1 MRNSKKYNAQEFE
14 ELSRQIDDLLE
25 DSGEKIV
32 TQDDGIDL
40 AQFAPADTATADT
53 EVFQNFSNGYG
64 ADVRNYSNNYGN
76 PGAPAVNKA
85 PVSQGSIPA
94 YNQDF
99 HREQSRKE
107 PNHGEYRDYG
117 GDKQPTIAARKSAER
132 VKKPRK
138 GGCCGCGCATVA
150 LLLAALVAGVMIVLG
165 SLFEIPT
172 ADYGL
177 GPRKDDTATILLC
190 GTDKDGT
197 RTDTMMLLY
206 LDGND
211 GRVGLLSLPRDTLTI
226 TDEGKR
232 AKLNSAYGRNGC
244 GEEGM
249 EWTLNYVE
257 RTIGFRPDGYILVD
271 MELVPKV
278 VDLMGGVDVH
288 LDHHI
293 RVHTDGVEVYV
304 PAGDAHLNGEEV
316 LATLRYRAGYSNAD
330 LGRVQV
336 QRMVITECMKQWV
349 HPAKLALLP
358 EALDLIQ
365 EESLTDLTVNNY
377 LWIGKTIL
385 TGMGD
390 MTSDTLP
397 GYADMRGGASYFVLY
412 PEQVAELINES
423 YKPYTVD
430 VDVDDLDIAE

>member
-1 MRNSKKYNAQEFE
+1 MSKTPKYDPQDFD
-14 ELSRQIDDLLE
+14 ELSRQIDDLLGT
-25 DSGEKIV
+25 SGDRIV
-32 TQDDGIDL
+32 TKDDGIDL
-40 AQFAPADTATADT
+40 TQFTPANASVEDGA
-53 EVFQNFSNGYG
+53 VYQNFSNGYG
-64 ADVRNYSNNYGN
+64 AARPTG
-76 PGAPAVNKA
+76 G
-85 PVSQGSIPA
+85 QSIPA
-94 YNQDF
+94 YNRDL
-99 HREQSRKE
+99 HKE
-107 PNHGEYRDYG
+107 KPTPGEYRDYG
-117 GDKQPTIAARKSAER
+117 GQRKKA
-132 VKKPRK
+132 PRK
-138 GGCCGCGCATVA
+138 AKNPSQKSRKGCCGCGCATVL
-150 LLLAALVAGVMIVLG
+150 LLLAAAVAGVMIFLG
-165 SLFEIPT
+165 SLFEMPVAET
-172 ADYGL
+172 GL
-177 GPRKDDTATILLC
+177 GARKDDTATILLC

-206 LDGND
+206 LEGGE

-226 TDEGKR
+226 TSEGKR

-257 RTIGFRPDGYILVD
+257 RIIGFRPDGYILVD
-271 MELVPKV
+271 MELVPKM

-316 LATLRYRAGYSNAD
+316 LATLRYRAGYANAD

-349 HPAKLALLP
+349 SPAKLALLP
-358 EALDLIQ
+358 EALELIQ
-365 EESLTDLTVNNY
+365 DESLTDLSVNNF

-385 TGMGD
+385 TGMD
-390 MTSDTLP
+390 NMTSDTLP

-412 PEQVAELINES
+412 PEQVAELVSGS
-423 YKPYTVD
+423 YNPYTTVID
-430 VDVDDLDIAE
+430 ADDLDIAE